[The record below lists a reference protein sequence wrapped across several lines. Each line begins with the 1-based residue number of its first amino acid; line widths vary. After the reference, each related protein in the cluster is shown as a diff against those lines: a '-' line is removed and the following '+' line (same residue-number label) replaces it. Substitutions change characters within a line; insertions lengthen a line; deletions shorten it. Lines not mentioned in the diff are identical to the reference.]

1 MYHHFGCTS
10 IYRPFSYPFGSLL
23 GSVHA
28 GFSIYIGFPKG
39 VHFNCIGNFHQS
51 AAFQKVGIEETS
63 SRNIKI
69 ILIFIQCLYDF
80 CSCQMSVLSKILET
94 ASLIVK
100 GQLFVSL
107 RQILG
112 YFTGNW
118 RAKNTDYDKKST
130 ITQNKEFTYHPN
142 KHTYTDILLLLYLI
156 LVTIVYFLEVSKL
169 Q

>member
-1 MYHHFGCTS
+1 MYHHLGCTS
-10 IYRPFSYPFGSLL
+10 IHQQFSYPFGSLQE
-23 GSVHA
+23 SVHA
-28 GFSIYIGFPKG
+28 GFRIFIGFPKG

-107 RQILG
+107 RQV
-112 YFTGNW
+112 TGNW

-130 ITQNKEFTYHPN
+130 MTQNNTYHPN